1 MVSESRWVGGLT
13 CRVFNQNN
21 LSKLVGYY
29 GIGHV
34 RYPTA
39 GSPDSKEAQPFYT
52 NFPYDRGVA
61 LRVVMESRLLTMVT
75 SSTARS

>member
-1 MVSESRWVGGLT
+1 MVSEYLKTRGVT

-52 NFPYDRGVA
+52 NFPLGLEVV
-61 LRVVMESRLLTMVT
+61 LMVVMESRLLTTET
-75 SSTARS
+75 SSTAAS

>member
-1 MVSESRWVGGLT
+1 MLTVKDNGLVSEWSFACGVTR
-13 CRVFNQNN
+13 RVFNQSN

-52 NFPYDRGVA
+52 NFPFG
-61 LRVVMESRLLTMVT
+61 
-75 SSTARS
+75 